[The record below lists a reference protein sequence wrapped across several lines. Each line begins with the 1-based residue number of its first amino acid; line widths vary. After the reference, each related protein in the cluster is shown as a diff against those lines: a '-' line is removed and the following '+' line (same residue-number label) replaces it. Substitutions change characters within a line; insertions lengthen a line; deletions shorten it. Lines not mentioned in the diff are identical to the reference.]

1 MARTSKYNKLTKAE
15 LIRRLEAIEETQKVD
30 HELQAVLHDLH
41 VYQEEVRAQNEQLL
55 EVKRSLEQSRD
66 RYADFYSFPPT
77 AFVTLSAEGLVH
89 EINLPGALLR
99 GRERPR
105 FIDPPLIGYV
115 NPKDRS
121 LFLDHM
127 RRCRGGEAQ
136 TADGVLTELRL
147 VSRKGVLSP
156 VQLFSRSSP
165 PSGGGPIVFRTAITD
180 LPQLKTAEEEKR
192 QLILREQ
199 SARAA
204 AEARDQS
211 LPSVSDELR
220 TPLTAILL
228 WAKLLRS
235 GHVTP
240 NQTDVALSAIE
251 HSASAQEQL
260 IEDLLDISRL
270 VSGHLRVE
278 IRETDIVPVI
288 QGAIDTVRPAAELK
302 GVLLESDVP
311 ARIGNIRIDPDR
323 VRQVVWNL
331 VNNAVKFTPP
341 GGQVT
346 IRLYRTRE
354 TLSIEV
360 KDTGQGIPRS
370 FLPHVF
376 ERFRQADT
384 SPTRTYGG
392 LGLGLAIARQLVEL
406 HGGRI
411 SVDSAGEGKGATFT
425 VELPASAAIGKPR
438 KTTDA
443 SGRSPSDKFVP
454 APVLQ
459 NMRILLVEDDK
470 QTREVI
476 QWLLEQC
483 SATVVAV
490 DSVAGALKE
499 FANTLRP
506 PQQTPL
512 PQFHLL
518 ISDIAMPDE
527 DGYHLIHELREME
540 AKASIAPVPA
550 IALTAYVRERHRDQA
565 LAAGFAD
572 YMAKPV
578 DPEALIAASLR
589 LLNQK
594 DGNLIRTQKLNGK
607 DDAQL

>member
-1 MARTSKYNKLTKAE
+1 MSRTSKYNKLSKAE
-15 LIRRLEAIEETQKVD
+15 LIRRLVAIEETQKVD

-66 RYADFYSFPPT
+66 RYADLYDFAPIAY
-77 AFVTLSAEGLVH
+77 VTLSAEGLVQ
-89 EINLPGALLR
+89 EINLTGATLL
-99 GRERPR
+99 GSERSRIIGTP
-105 FIDPPLIGYV
+105 FISYLHE
-115 NPKDRS
+115 KDRV

-136 TADGVLTELRL
+136 TAEGVRTEIRL
-147 VSRKGVLSP
+147 VSRKGLLSP
-156 VQLFSRSSP
+156 VELFSRASAP
-165 PSGGGPIVFRTAITD
+165 PGGGVVVYSTAVTD
-180 LPQLKTAEEEKR
+180 LTELKKTEEEKR

-204 AEARDQS
+204 AEAKDEF
-211 LPSVSDELR
+211 LAVVSHELR

-240 NQTDVALSAIE
+240 NQTEVALGAIE
-251 HSASAQEQL
+251 HSASAQQQL

-270 VSGHLRVE
+270 VSGHLRLE

-302 GVLLESDVP
+302 GVLLESDLP
-311 ARIGNIRIDPDR
+311 PRIGNIRIDPDR

-331 VNNAVKFTPP
+331 VHNAVKFTPP

-346 IRLYRTRE
+346 IRLHRTRE

-376 ERFRQADT
+376 ERFRQAD
-384 SPTRTYGG
+384 SSATRTYGG

-411 SVDSAGEGKGATFT
+411 SVDSDGEGKGATFT
-425 VELPASAAIGKPR
+425 VELPAAAATRKPR
-438 KTTDA
+438 RVMDEP
-443 SGRSPSDKFVP
+443 GRSASEKFIP

-459 NMRILLVEDDK
+459 NVRILLVEDDK

-476 QWLLEQC
+476 GWLLEQC

-490 DSVAGALKE
+490 ASVAAALKE
-499 FANTLRP
+499 FAKTLRR
-506 PQQTPL
+506 QQPGAS
-512 PQFHLL
+512 PQFDLL

-527 DGYHLIHELREME
+527 DGYHLIHQVRELET
-540 AKASIAPVPA
+540 KAIASPVPA
-550 IALTAYVRERHRDQA
+550 IALTAYVRERHRAQA
-565 LAAGFAD
+565 LDAGFAD
-572 YMAKPV
+572 YMAKPI
-578 DPEALIAASLR
+578 DPEALIAAALR
-589 LLNQK
+589 LLPQK
-594 DGNLIRTQKLNGK
+594 DGNLIRTQKPES
-607 DDAQL
+607 